1 MLITLFALGTFWFWV
16 LVAVHFCVLLAL
28 IEYEKTGWATFS
40 MIATFAALYFLGDF
54 NVVTAA
60 LRNPGLT
67 AGIIGGYFVAGT
79 AWSVAKWW
87 FFVRR
92 CREDYDKLKATFLRQ
107 NGIEGSAIPD
117 NLKAKWKESL
127 TSHYRYGS
135 ERRYSFSNGV
145 IPKASDHKSRIM
157 TWMCY
162 WPWSMVWTLI
172 NDPVK
177 RLFKQIYLQIAGMLQ
192 RISNSVFSGVEDD
205 LREPPAPPPAPPSEQ
220 NGDTGQPRGVRR
232 GGAAASI
239 D

>member
-28 IEYEKTGWATFS
+28 IEYEKTGWATFT

-54 NVVTAA
+54 NVITAA

-67 AGIIGGYFVAGT
+67 AALAGGYFAAGT

-92 CREDYDKLKATFLRQ
+92 CREDYDKQKAEFLRH
-107 NGIEGSAIPD
+107 NGIEGTAIPD
-117 NLKAKWKESL
+117 NLKTKWKESL
-127 TSHYRYGS
+127 GYGYGRNSH
-135 ERRYSFSNGV
+135 RRSDNV
-145 IPKASDHKSRIM
+145 IPKAGDHKSRIM
-157 TWMCY
+157 AWMCY

-177 RLFKQIYLQIAGMLQ
+177 RVFKQIYLQIQGIMQ
-192 RISNSVFSGVEDD
+192 SISNRAFRGVEDD
-205 LREPPAPPPAPPSEQ
+205 LREPPAPPPTPPSEQ
-220 NGDTGQPRGVRR
+220 DGAAPQPRSVRR
-232 GGAAASI
+232 GGAAAS

>member
-28 IEYEKTGWATFS
+28 IEYEKTGWATFT

-54 NVVTAA
+54 NVVAAALHNPAMTAA
-60 LRNPGLT
+60 FV
-67 AGIIGGYFVAGT
+67 GGYFAAGT

-92 CREDYDKLKATFLRQ
+92 CREDYDKQKIAFLRQ
-107 NGIEGSAIPD
+107 NGIEGTVIPD
-117 NLKAKWKESL
+117 ALKAKWKENLGYNYGGRNS
-127 TSHYRYGS
+127 YRRG
-135 ERRYSFSNGV
+135 ENV
-145 IPKASDHKSRIM
+145 IPKAGDHKSRIM

-177 RLFKQIYLQIAGMLQ
+177 RVFKQIYLQIQGIMQ
-192 RISNSVFSGVEDD
+192 SISNRAFRGVEDD
-205 LREPPAPPPAPPSEQ
+205 LREPPAPPPAPPAADDEG
-220 NGDTGQPRGVRR
+220 NGRTRVRR
-232 GGAAASI
+232 GGAASV